1 MLVYPSG
8 NSQTKLSTYLFSS
21 FIYIVSQ
28 PLTIIPPKIQIMSN
42 PAVFEDM
49 LQKIVGKNAADNVI
63 ESIRMEFKYIA
74 SYRSSYSSS

>member
-1 MLVYPSG
+1 
-8 NSQTKLSTYLFSS
+8 
-21 FIYIVSQ
+21 
-28 PLTIIPPKIQIMSN
+28 MSN